1 MFWSKPKKDLPVVD
15 LSGKYVYNTDILSIR
30 KVDEIDLEFIRRNE
44 PMVYER
50 MMTNGAD
57 DNYYIVRDSSKQG
70 WKIINQH
77 VLDNEY
83 TKLGE

>member
-30 KVDEIDLEFIRRNE
+30 KVDEIDLEYLRRHQK
-44 PMVYER
+44 Y
-50 MMTNGAD
+50 TFSKLDLAGD
-57 DNYYIVRDSSKQG
+57 TYYIVSIGESDL
-70 WKIINQH
+70 KIINQH
-77 VLDNEY
+77 TLDTQY

>member
-44 PMVYER
+44 PTVYAR
-50 MMTNGAD
+50 MMANGAD
-57 DNYYIVRDSSKQG
+57 EIYYIVRDSSKQG
-70 WKIINQH
+70 WKVINQH
-77 VLDNEY
+77 CLDNEY
-83 TKLGE
+83 TKVGE